1 MNLPTTHFATL
12 CKYAGISFI
21 AGAVNHGFFSG
32 ERSLLTAVIGVLAYL
47 LGGFLEMRAS
57 PDGSQRWVDLLGLG
71 IVSSI
76 GLGFFTGGLQ
86 HFPDS
91 PARSA
96 WVVPLGFAM
105 SLLAYWLMQGR
116 DRAPPRTVL
125 GYGLSAGAVVLA
137 GSLIAWQMLP
147 GAGDDDH
154 DHDHAH
160 APSTQV
166 SQAPRTE
173 HSPDASPAP
182 TLSMPAQPASSSPSD
197 TASSQPATS
206 AAAPVRELRIEMD
219 DTMRFSP
226 SVLTVVAGEPV
237 KLVVVNR
244 GKLTHELVIGTAAEL
259 AHHQR
264 EMKSGSTAHHHSD
277 AQEISVEP
285 GQSRE
290 VVRVFDKSGKLGI
303 ACFEPG
309 HYEAGM
315 KGTLTVSPRS

>member
-1 MNLPTTHFATL
+1 MNLPTAHFATL

-21 AGAVNHGFFSG
+21 AGAVKHGFFSG
-32 ERSLLTAVIGVLAYL
+32 ERSLLTAAIGVLVYL
-47 LGGFLEMRAS
+47 LGGILEMRAS

-116 DRAPPRTVL
+116 DRVPLRTVL
-125 GYGLSAGAVVLA
+125 GYGLVTGTVVLA
-137 GSLIAWQMLP
+137 GSLIAWQMLI
-147 GAGDDDH
+147 GAGGAG
-154 DHDHAH
+154 HDHA
-160 APSTQV
+160 S
-166 SQAPRTE
+166 
-173 HSPDASPAP
+173 HSHGAAPAP
-182 TLSMPAQPASSSPSD
+182 AAAALPVPSSSD
-197 TASSQPATS
+197 TVSSQPTANAS
-206 AAAPVRELRIEMD
+206 APLRELRIEMD

-226 SVLTVVAGEPV
+226 SVLTVTAGERV
-237 KLVVVNR
+237 RLVVVNR
-244 GKLTHELVIGTAAEL
+244 GKLTHELVIGTADEL

-264 EMKSGSTAHHHSD
+264 EMKSGSAAHHHHSD
-277 AQEISVEP
+277 SEISVEA

-290 VVRVFDKSGKLGI
+290 VIRSFDKSGELGI

-315 KGTLTVSPRS
+315 KGKLTVLPRS

>member
-1 MNLPTTHFATL
+1 MNLPTAHFATL

-32 ERSLLTAVIGVLAYL
+32 ERSLLTAAIGVLVYL
-47 LGGFLEMRAS
+47 LGGILEMRAS

-71 IVSSI
+71 VVSSI

-116 DRAPPRTVL
+116 DRVPLRTVL
-125 GYGLSAGAVVLA
+125 GYGLVTGTVVLA
-137 GSLIAWQMLP
+137 GSLIAWQMLI
-147 GAGDDDH
+147 GAGGGG
-154 DHDHAH
+154 HDHA
-160 APSTQV
+160 S
-166 SQAPRTE
+166 
-173 HSPDASPAP
+173 HSHGAAPAP
-182 TLSMPAQPASSSPSD
+182 AAAALPVPSSSD
-197 TASSQPATS
+197 TVSSQPAAS
-206 AAAPVRELRIEMD
+206 ASAPLRELRIEMD

-226 SVLTVVAGEPV
+226 SVLTVTAGERV
-237 KLVVVNR
+237 RLVVVNR
-244 GKLTHELVIGTAAEL
+244 GKLTHELVIGTADEL

-264 EMKSGSTAHHHSD
+264 EMKSGSAAHHHHSD
-277 AQEISVEP
+277 SEISVEA

-290 VVRVFDKSGKLGI
+290 VIRSFDKSGELGI

-315 KGTLTVSPRS
+315 KGKLTVLPRS

>member
-1 MNLPTTHFATL
+1 MNLPTAHFATL

-32 ERSLLTAVIGVLAYL
+32 ERSLLTAAIGVLVYL
-47 LGGFLEMRAS
+47 LGGILEMRAS

-116 DRAPPRTVL
+116 DRAPLRTVL
-125 GYGLSAGAVVLA
+125 GYGLVTGTVVLA
-137 GSLIAWQMLP
+137 GSLIAWQMLI
-147 GAGDDDH
+147 GAGGGG
-154 DHDHAH
+154 HDHA
-160 APSTQV
+160 S
-166 SQAPRTE
+166 
-173 HSPDASPAP
+173 HSHGAAPAP
-182 TLSMPAQPASSSPSD
+182 AAAALPVPPSSD
-197 TASSQPATS
+197 TVSSQPAAS
-206 AAAPVRELRIEMD
+206 ASAPLRELRIEMD

-226 SVLTVVAGEPV
+226 SVLTVTAGERV
-237 KLVVVNR
+237 RLVVVNR
-244 GKLTHELVIGTAAEL
+244 GKLTHELVIGTADEL

-264 EMKSGSTAHHHSD
+264 EMKSGSAAHHHHSD
-277 AQEISVEP
+277 SEISVEA

-290 VVRVFDKSGKLGI
+290 VIRSFDKSGELGI

-315 KGTLTVSPRS
+315 KGKLTVLPRS

>member
-1 MNLPTTHFATL
+1 MNLPTAHFATL

-32 ERSLLTAVIGVLAYL
+32 ERSLLTAGVGVLAYL
-47 LGGFLEMRAS
+47 LGGILEMRAS

-116 DRAPPRTVL
+116 DRAPLRTVL
-125 GYGLSAGAVVLA
+125 GYGLGAGAAVLA
-137 GSLIAWQMLP
+137 GSLIAWQML
-147 GAGDDDH
+147 AGGDDH
-154 DHDHAH
+154 DHDHDHGH

-166 SQAPRTE
+166 TQTPSTE
-173 HSPDASPAP
+173 HSHDVSPSP
-182 TLSMPAQPASSSPSD
+182 TPAAVPGSSPSD
-197 TASSQPATS
+197 TTSPQAAAGASS
-206 AAAPVRELRIEMD
+206 AARELRIELD
-219 DTMRFSP
+219 DDMRFSP
-226 SVLTVVAGEPV
+226 SALTVVVGEPV
-237 KLVVVNR
+237 KLVVINR
-244 GKLTHELVIGTAAEL
+244 GKLPHELVIGTAAEL
-259 AHHQR
+259 AEHQR
-264 EMKSGSTAHHHSD
+264 EMTSGSAAHHHADS
-277 AQEISVEP
+277 AISVEA

-290 VVRVFDKSGKLGI
+290 VLRTFDKSGELGI
-303 ACFEPG
+303 ACFQPG

>member
-1 MNLPTTHFATL
+1 MNLPTAHFATL

-32 ERSLLTAVIGVLAYL
+32 ERSLLTAAIGVLVYL
-47 LGGFLEMRAS
+47 LGGILEMRAS

-105 SLLAYWLMQGR
+105 SLLAYWLMQGC
-116 DRAPPRTVL
+116 DRAPLRTVL
-125 GYGLSAGAVVLA
+125 GYGLVTGTVVLA
-137 GSLIAWQMLP
+137 GSLIAWQMLI
-147 GAGDDDH
+147 GAGGGG
-154 DHDHAH
+154 HDHA
-160 APSTQV
+160 S
-166 SQAPRTE
+166 
-173 HSPDASPAP
+173 HSHGAAPAP
-182 TLSMPAQPASSSPSD
+182 AAAAVPVPSSSD
-197 TASSQPATS
+197 TVSSQPAAS
-206 AAAPVRELRIEMD
+206 ASAPLRELRIEMD

-226 SVLTVVAGEPV
+226 SVLTVTAGERV
-237 KLVVVNR
+237 RLVVVNR
-244 GKLTHELVIGTAAEL
+244 GKLTHELVIGTADEL

-264 EMKSGSTAHHHSD
+264 EMKSGSAAHHHHSD
-277 AQEISVEP
+277 SEISVEA

-290 VVRVFDKSGKLGI
+290 VIRSFDKSGELGI

-315 KGTLTVSPRS
+315 KGKLTVLPRS

>member
-1 MNLPTTHFATL
+1 MNLPTAHFATL

-32 ERSLLTAVIGVLAYL
+32 ERSLLTAAIGVLVYL
-47 LGGFLEMRAS
+47 LGGILEMRAS

-116 DRAPPRTVL
+116 DRVPLRTVL
-125 GYGLSAGAVVLA
+125 GYGLVTGTVVLA
-137 GSLIAWQMLP
+137 GSLIAWQMLI
-147 GAGDDDH
+147 GAGGGG
-154 DHDHAH
+154 HDHA
-160 APSTQV
+160 S
-166 SQAPRTE
+166 
-173 HSPDASPAP
+173 HSHGAAPAP
-182 TLSMPAQPASSSPSD
+182 AAAALPVPSSSD
-197 TASSQPATS
+197 TVSSQPTANAS
-206 AAAPVRELRIEMD
+206 APLRELRIEMD

-226 SVLTVVAGEPV
+226 SVLTVTAGERV
-237 KLVVVNR
+237 RLVVVNR
-244 GKLTHELVIGTAAEL
+244 GKLTHELVIGTADEL

-264 EMKSGSTAHHHSD
+264 EMKSGSAAHHHHSD
-277 AQEISVEP
+277 SEISVEA

-290 VVRVFDKSGKLGI
+290 VIRSFDKSSELGI

-315 KGTLTVSPRS
+315 KGKLTVLPRS

>member
-1 MNLPTTHFATL
+1 MNLPTAHFATL

-32 ERSLLTAVIGVLAYL
+32 ERSLLTAAIGVLAFL
-47 LGGFLEMRAS
+47 LGGILEMRAS

-116 DRAPPRTVL
+116 DRAPLRTVL
-125 GYGLSAGAVVLA
+125 GYGLGAGTAVLA
-137 GSLIAWQMLP
+137 GSLLAWQMLT
-147 GAGDDDH
+147 GGDDH
-154 DHDHAH
+154 DHDHDHGH

-166 SQAPRTE
+166 SQAPNSE
-173 HSPDASPAP
+173 HSHDASPP
-182 TLSMPAQPASSSPSD
+182 PASAAGAASSPSA
-197 TASSQPATS
+197 TTSSQ
-206 AAAPVRELRIEMD
+206 AAAPATLAVRELRIEMD
-219 DTMRFSP
+219 DDMRFSP
-226 SVLTVVAGEPV
+226 SALTVVAGEPV

-244 GKLTHELVIGTAAEL
+244 GKLPHELVIGTAAEL
-259 AHHQR
+259 AEHQR
-264 EMKSGSTAHHHSD
+264 EMTSGSAAHHHADS
-277 AQEISVEP
+277 AISVEA

-290 VVRVFDKSGKLGI
+290 LLRTFDAAGELGI
-303 ACFEPG
+303 ACFQPG

>member
-1 MNLPTTHFATL
+1 MNLPTAHFATL

-32 ERSLLTAVIGVLAYL
+32 ERSLLTAAIGVLVYL
-47 LGGFLEMRAS
+47 LGGILEMRAS

-116 DRAPPRTVL
+116 DRAPLRTVL
-125 GYGLSAGAVVLA
+125 GYGLVTGTVVLA
-137 GSLIAWQMLP
+137 GSLIAWQMLI
-147 GAGDDDH
+147 GAGGGG
-154 DHDHAH
+154 HDHA
-160 APSTQV
+160 S
-166 SQAPRTE
+166 
-173 HSPDASPAP
+173 HSHGAAPAP
-182 TLSMPAQPASSSPSD
+182 VAAAVPVPSSSD
-197 TASSQPATS
+197 TVSSQPAAS
-206 AAAPVRELRIEMD
+206 ASAPLRELRIEMD

-226 SVLTVVAGEPV
+226 SVLTVTAGERV
-237 KLVVVNR
+237 RLVVVNR
-244 GKLTHELVIGTAAEL
+244 GKLTHELVIGTADEL

-264 EMKSGSTAHHHSD
+264 EMKSGSAAHHHHSD
-277 AQEISVEP
+277 SEISVEA

-290 VVRVFDKSGKLGI
+290 VIRSFDKSGELGI

-315 KGTLTVSPRS
+315 KGKLTVLPRS

>member
-1 MNLPTTHFATL
+1 MNLPTAHFATL

-32 ERSLLTAVIGVLAYL
+32 ERSLLTAAIGVLVYL
-47 LGGFLEMRAS
+47 LGGILEMRAS

-116 DRAPPRTVL
+116 DRAPLRTVL
-125 GYGLSAGAVVLA
+125 GYGLVTGTVVLA
-137 GSLIAWQMLP
+137 GSLIAWQMLI
-147 GAGDDDH
+147 GAGGGG
-154 DHDHAH
+154 HDHA
-160 APSTQV
+160 S
-166 SQAPRTE
+166 
-173 HSPDASPAP
+173 HSHGAAPAP
-182 TLSMPAQPASSSPSD
+182 AAAAVPVPSSSD
-197 TASSQPATS
+197 TVSSQPAAS
-206 AAAPVRELRIEMD
+206 ASAPLRELRIEMD

-226 SVLTVVAGEPV
+226 SVLTVTAGERV
-237 KLVVVNR
+237 RLVVVNR
-244 GKLTHELVIGTAAEL
+244 GKLTHELVIGTADEL

-264 EMKSGSTAHHHSD
+264 EMKSGSAAHHHHSD
-277 AQEISVEP
+277 SEISVEA

-290 VVRVFDKSGKLGI
+290 VIRSFDKSGELGI

-315 KGTLTVSPRS
+315 KGKLTVLPRS

>member
-1 MNLPTTHFATL
+1 MNLPTAHFATL

-32 ERSLLTAVIGVLAYL
+32 ERSLLTAAIGVLVYL
-47 LGGFLEMRAS
+47 LGGILEMRAS

-116 DRAPPRTVL
+116 DRVPLRTVL
-125 GYGLSAGAVVLA
+125 GYGLVTGTVVLA
-137 GSLIAWQMLP
+137 GSLIAWQMLI
-147 GAGDDDH
+147 GAGGGG
-154 DHDHAH
+154 HDHA
-160 APSTQV
+160 S
-166 SQAPRTE
+166 
-173 HSPDASPAP
+173 HSHGAAPAP
-182 TLSMPAQPASSSPSD
+182 AAAAVPVPSSSD
-197 TASSQPATS
+197 TVSSQPAAS
-206 AAAPVRELRIEMD
+206 ASAPLRELRIEMD

-226 SVLTVVAGEPV
+226 SVLTVTAGERV
-237 KLVVVNR
+237 RLVVVNR
-244 GKLTHELVIGTAAEL
+244 GKLTHELVIGTADEL

-264 EMKSGSTAHHHSD
+264 EMKSGSAAHHHHSD
-277 AQEISVEP
+277 SEISVEA

-290 VVRVFDKSGKLGI
+290 VIRSFDKSGELGI

-309 HYEAGM
+309 HFEAGM
-315 KGTLTVSPRS
+315 KGKLTVLPRS

>member
-1 MNLPTTHFATL
+1 MNLPTAHFATL

-32 ERSLLTAVIGVLAYL
+32 ERSLLTAAIGVLVYL
-47 LGGFLEMRAS
+47 LGGILEMRAS

-116 DRAPPRTVL
+116 DRVPLRTVL
-125 GYGLSAGAVVLA
+125 GYGLVTGTVVLA
-137 GSLIAWQMLP
+137 GSLIAWQMLI
-147 GAGDDDH
+147 GAGGGG
-154 DHDHAH
+154 HDHA
-160 APSTQV
+160 S
-166 SQAPRTE
+166 
-173 HSPDASPAP
+173 HSHGAAPAP
-182 TLSMPAQPASSSPSD
+182 AAAAVPVPSSSD
-197 TASSQPATS
+197 TVSSQPAAS
-206 AAAPVRELRIEMD
+206 ASAPLRELRIEMD

-226 SVLTVVAGEPV
+226 SVLTVTAGERV
-237 KLVVVNR
+237 RLVVVNR
-244 GKLTHELVIGTAAEL
+244 GKLTHELVIGTADEL

-264 EMKSGSTAHHHSD
+264 EMKSGSAAHHHHSD
-277 AQEISVEP
+277 SEISVEA

-290 VVRVFDKSGKLGI
+290 VIRSFDKSGELGI

-315 KGTLTVSPRS
+315 KGKLTVLPRS

>member
-1 MNLPTTHFATL
+1 ML
-12 CKYAGISFI
+12 
-21 AGAVNHGFFSG
+21 V
-32 ERSLLTAVIGVLAYL
+32 YL
-47 LGGFLEMRAS
+47 LGGILEMRAS

-116 DRAPPRTVL
+116 DRVPLRTVL
-125 GYGLSAGAVVLA
+125 GYGLVTGTVVLA
-137 GSLIAWQMLP
+137 GSLIAWQMLI
-147 GAGDDDH
+147 GAGGGG
-154 DHDHAH
+154 HDHA
-160 APSTQV
+160 S
-166 SQAPRTE
+166 
-173 HSPDASPAP
+173 HSHGAAPAP
-182 TLSMPAQPASSSPSD
+182 AAAAVPVPSSSD
-197 TASSQPATS
+197 TVSSQPAAS
-206 AAAPVRELRIEMD
+206 ASAPLRELRIEMD

-226 SVLTVVAGEPV
+226 SVLTVTAGERV
-237 KLVVVNR
+237 RLVVVNR
-244 GKLTHELVIGTAAEL
+244 GKLTHELVIGTADEL

-264 EMKSGSTAHHHSD
+264 EMKSGSAAHHHHSD
-277 AQEISVEP
+277 SEISVEA

-290 VVRVFDKSGKLGI
+290 VIRSFDKSGELGI

-315 KGTLTVSPRS
+315 KGKLTVLPRS

>member
-1 MNLPTTHFATL
+1 MNLPTAHFATL

-32 ERSLLTAVIGVLAYL
+32 ERSLLTAAIGVLVYL
-47 LGGFLEMRAS
+47 LGGILEMRAS

-116 DRAPPRTVL
+116 DRAPLRTVL
-125 GYGLSAGAVVLA
+125 GYGVGTGAVVLA

-147 GAGDDDH
+147 DPGGDG
-154 DHDHAH
+154 HDHA
-160 APSTQV
+160 S
-166 SQAPRTE
+166 
-173 HSPDASPAP
+173 HSHEASPAP
-182 TLSMPAQPASSSPSD
+182 AAAALPPPSSAD
-197 TASSQPATS
+197 AVSSQPAAS
-206 AAAPVRELRIEMD
+206 ASAPMRELRIEMD

-226 SVLTVVAGEPV
+226 SVLTVTAGERV
-237 KLVVVNR
+237 RLVVVNR

-259 AHHQR
+259 AHHQS
-264 EMKSGSTAHHHSD
+264 EMKSGSAAHHHHSD
-277 AQEISVEP
+277 SEISVEA

-290 VVRVFDKSGKLGI
+290 VVRSFDKSGELGI

>member
-1 MNLPTTHFATL
+1 MNLPTAHFATL

-32 ERSLLTAVIGVLAYL
+32 ERSLLTAAIGVLVYL
-47 LGGFLEMRAS
+47 VGGILEMRAS

-116 DRAPPRTVL
+116 DRAPLRTVL
-125 GYGLSAGAVVLA
+125 GYGVGTGAVVLA

-147 GAGDDDH
+147 DPGGGG
-154 DHDHAH
+154 HDHA
-160 APSTQV
+160 S
-166 SQAPRTE
+166 
-173 HSPDASPAP
+173 HSHGAAPAP
-182 TLSMPAQPASSSPSD
+182 AAAALSVPSSSD
-197 TASSQPATS
+197 TVSSQPTAS
-206 AAAPVRELRIEMD
+206 ASVPVRELRIEMD

-264 EMKSGSTAHHHSD
+264 EMKSGSAAHHHHSD
-277 AQEISVEP
+277 SAISVEA

-290 VVRVFDKSGKLGI
+290 VVRSFDKSGELGI

>member
-1 MNLPTTHFATL
+1 MNPPTAHFATL

-32 ERSLLTAVIGVLAYL
+32 ERSLLTAAIGVLVYL
-47 LGGFLEMRAS
+47 LGGILEMRAS

-116 DRAPPRTVL
+116 DRAPLRTVL
-125 GYGLSAGAVVLA
+125 GYGLVTGTVVLA
-137 GSLIAWQMLP
+137 GSLIAWQMLI
-147 GAGDDDH
+147 GAGGGG
-154 DHDHAH
+154 HDHA
-160 APSTQV
+160 S
-166 SQAPRTE
+166 
-173 HSPDASPAP
+173 HSHGAAPAP
-182 TLSMPAQPASSSPSD
+182 AAAAVPVPSSSD
-197 TASSQPATS
+197 TVSSQPAAS
-206 AAAPVRELRIEMD
+206 ASAPLRELRIEMD

-226 SVLTVVAGEPV
+226 SVLTVTAGERV
-237 KLVVVNR
+237 RLVVVNR
-244 GKLTHELVIGTAAEL
+244 GKLTHELVIGTADEL

-264 EMKSGSTAHHHSD
+264 EMKSGSAAHHHHSD
-277 AQEISVEP
+277 SEISVEA

-290 VVRVFDKSGKLGI
+290 VIRSFDKSGELGI

-315 KGTLTVSPRS
+315 KGKLTVLPRS

>member
-1 MNLPTTHFATL
+1 MNLPTAHFATL

-32 ERSLLTAVIGVLAYL
+32 ERSLLTAAIGVLVYL
-47 LGGFLEMRAS
+47 LGGILEMRAS

-116 DRAPPRTVL
+116 DRVPLRTVL
-125 GYGLSAGAVVLA
+125 GYGLVTGTVVLA
-137 GSLIAWQMLP
+137 GSLIAWQMLI
-147 GAGDDDH
+147 GAGGGDH
-154 DHDHAH
+154 DHDHA
-160 APSTQV
+160 A
-166 SQAPRTE
+166 
-173 HSPDASPAP
+173 HSHGAAPAP
-182 TLSMPAQPASSSPSD
+182 AAAALPVPSSSD
-197 TASSQPATS
+197 TVSSQPAAS
-206 AAAPVRELRIEMD
+206 ASAPLSELRIEMD

-226 SVLTVVAGEPV
+226 SVLTVTAGERV
-237 KLVVVNR
+237 RLVVVNR
-244 GKLTHELVIGTAAEL
+244 GKLTHELVIGTADEL

-264 EMKSGSTAHHHSD
+264 EMKSGSAAHHHHSD
-277 AQEISVEP
+277 SEISVEA

-290 VVRVFDKSGKLGI
+290 VIRSFDKSGELGI

-315 KGTLTVSPRS
+315 KGKLTVLPRS

>member
-1 MNLPTTHFATL
+1 MNLPTAHFATL

-32 ERSLLTAVIGVLAYL
+32 ERSLLTAAIGVLVYL
-47 LGGFLEMRAS
+47 LGGILEMRAS

-116 DRAPPRTVL
+116 DRVPLRTVL
-125 GYGLSAGAVVLA
+125 GYGLVTGTVVLA
-137 GSLIAWQMLP
+137 GSLIAWQMLI
-147 GAGDDDH
+147 GAGGGG
-154 DHDHAH
+154 HDHA
-160 APSTQV
+160 S
-166 SQAPRTE
+166 
-173 HSPDASPAP
+173 HSHGAAPAP
-182 TLSMPAQPASSSPSD
+182 AAAAVPVPSSSD
-197 TASSQPATS
+197 TVSSQPAAS
-206 AAAPVRELRIEMD
+206 ASAPLRELRIEMD

-226 SVLTVVAGEPV
+226 SVLTVTAGERV
-237 KLVVVNR
+237 RLVVVNR
-244 GKLTHELVIGTAAEL
+244 GKLTHELVIGTADEL

-264 EMKSGSTAHHHSD
+264 EMKSGSAAHHHHSD
-277 AQEISVEP
+277 SEISVEA
-285 GQSRE
+285 GQSRK
-290 VVRVFDKSGKLGI
+290 VIRSFDKSGELGI

-315 KGTLTVSPRS
+315 KGKLTVLPRS

>member
-1 MNLPTTHFATL
+1 MNLPTAHFATL
-12 CKYAGISFI
+12 CKSAGISFI

-32 ERSLLTAVIGVLAYL
+32 ERSLLTAAIGVLVYL
-47 LGGFLEMRAS
+47 LGGILEMRAS

-116 DRAPPRTVL
+116 DRAPLRTVL
-125 GYGLSAGAVVLA
+125 GYGVGTGAVVLA

-147 GAGDDDH
+147 DPGGDG
-154 DHDHAH
+154 HDHA
-160 APSTQV
+160 S
-166 SQAPRTE
+166 
-173 HSPDASPAP
+173 HSHEASPAP
-182 TLSMPAQPASSSPSD
+182 TAAALPRSSSAD
-197 TASSQPATS
+197 TVSSQPTAS
-206 AAAPVRELRIEMD
+206 ASAPMRELRIEMD

-226 SVLTVVAGEPV
+226 SAITVVAGEPV

-264 EMKSGSTAHHHSD
+264 EMKSGSAAHHHHSD
-277 AQEISVEP
+277 SAISVEA

-290 VVRVFDKSGKLGI
+290 VVRSFDKSGELGI

>member
-1 MNLPTTHFATL
+1 MNLPTAHFATL

-32 ERSLLTAVIGVLAYL
+32 ERSLLTAGIGVLAYL
-47 LGGFLEMRAS
+47 LGGILEMRAS

-96 WVVPLGFAM
+96 WVVPLGFVM

-116 DRAPPRTVL
+116 DRAPLRTVL
-125 GYGLSAGAVVLA
+125 GYGLGAGAAVLA
-137 GSLIAWQMLP
+137 GSLIALQMLT
-147 GAGDDDH
+147 GVDDHDH

-160 APSTQV
+160 ASSTQAATAASAV
-166 SQAPRTE
+166 SAV
-173 HSPDASPAP
+173 
-182 TLSMPAQPASSSPSD
+182 
-197 TASSQPATS
+197 S
-206 AAAPVRELRIEMD
+206 AAVRELRIEMD
-219 DTMRFSP
+219 DDMRFSP
-226 SVLTVVAGEPV
+226 SALTVVAGEPV

-244 GKLTHELVIGTAAEL
+244 GKLPHELVIGTAAEL
-259 AHHQR
+259 AEHQR
-264 EMKSGSTAHHHSD
+264 EMQSGSAAHHHSD
-277 AQEISVEP
+277 SAISVEAR
-285 GQSRE
+285 QSRE
-290 VVRVFDKSGKLGI
+290 VLRTFDKSGELGI
-303 ACFEPG
+303 ACFQPG

>member
-1 MNLPTTHFATL
+1 MNLPTAHFATL

-32 ERSLLTAVIGVLAYL
+32 ERSLLTAAIGVLVYL
-47 LGGFLEMRAS
+47 LGGILEMRAS

-116 DRAPPRTVL
+116 DRVPLRTVL
-125 GYGLSAGAVVLA
+125 GYGLVTGTVVLA
-137 GSLIAWQMLP
+137 GSLIAWQMLI
-147 GAGDDDH
+147 GAGGGG
-154 DHDHAH
+154 HDHA
-160 APSTQV
+160 S
-166 SQAPRTE
+166 
-173 HSPDASPAP
+173 HSHGAAPAP
-182 TLSMPAQPASSSPSD
+182 AAAALPVPSSSD
-197 TASSQPATS
+197 TVSSQPAAS
-206 AAAPVRELRIEMD
+206 ASAPLRELRIEMD

-226 SVLTVVAGEPV
+226 SVLTVTAGERV
-237 KLVVVNR
+237 RLVVVNR
-244 GKLTHELVIGTAAEL
+244 GKLTHELVIGTADEL

-264 EMKSGSTAHHHSD
+264 EMKSGSAAHHHHSD
-277 AQEISVEP
+277 SEISVEA

-290 VVRVFDKSGKLGI
+290 VIRSFDKSGELGI

-315 KGTLTVSPRS
+315 KGKLTVLPRS

>member
-1 MNLPTTHFATL
+1 MNLPTAHFATL

-32 ERSLLTAVIGVLAYL
+32 ERSLLTAAIGVLVYL
-47 LGGFLEMRAS
+47 LGGILEMRAS

-116 DRAPPRTVL
+116 DRAPLRTVL
-125 GYGLSAGAVVLA
+125 GYGLVTGTVVLA
-137 GSLIAWQMLP
+137 GSLIAWQMLI
-147 GAGDDDH
+147 GAGGGG
-154 DHDHAH
+154 HDHA
-160 APSTQV
+160 S
-166 SQAPRTE
+166 
-173 HSPDASPAP
+173 HSHGAAPAP
-182 TLSMPAQPASSSPSD
+182 AAAAVPVPSSSD
-197 TASSQPATS
+197 TVSSQPAAS
-206 AAAPVRELRIEMD
+206 ASAPLRELRIEMD

-226 SVLTVVAGEPV
+226 SVLTVTAGERV
-237 KLVVVNR
+237 RLVVVNR
-244 GKLTHELVIGTAAEL
+244 GKLTHELVIGTADEL

-264 EMKSGSTAHHHSD
+264 EMKSGSAAHHHHSD
-277 AQEISVEP
+277 SEISVEA
-285 GQSRE
+285 GQSRK
-290 VVRVFDKSGKLGI
+290 VIRSFDKSGELGI

-315 KGTLTVSPRS
+315 KGKLTVLPRS

>member
-1 MNLPTTHFATL
+1 MNLPTAHFATL

-32 ERSLLTAVIGVLAYL
+32 ERSLLTAAIGVLVYL
-47 LGGFLEMRAS
+47 LGGILEMRAS

-116 DRAPPRTVL
+116 DRAPLRTVL
-125 GYGLSAGAVVLA
+125 GYGVGTGAVVLA

-147 GAGDDDH
+147 DPGGDG
-154 DHDHAH
+154 HDHA
-160 APSTQV
+160 S
-166 SQAPRTE
+166 
-173 HSPDASPAP
+173 HSHEASPAP
-182 TLSMPAQPASSSPSD
+182 AAAALPPPSSAD
-197 TASSQPATS
+197 AVSSQPAAS
-206 AAAPVRELRIEMD
+206 ASAPMRELRIEMD

-226 SVLTVVAGEPV
+226 SALTVVAGEPV

-259 AHHQR
+259 AEHQR
-264 EMKSGSTAHHHSD
+264 EMKSGSAAHHHHSD
-277 AQEISVEP
+277 SAISVEA

-290 VVRVFDKSGKLGI
+290 VVRSFDKSGELGV